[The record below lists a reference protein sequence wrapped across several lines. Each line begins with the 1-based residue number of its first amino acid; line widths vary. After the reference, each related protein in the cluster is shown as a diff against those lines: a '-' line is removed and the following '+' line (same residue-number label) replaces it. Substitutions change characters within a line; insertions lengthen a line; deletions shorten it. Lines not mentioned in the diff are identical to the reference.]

1 VEKDDLGKIM
11 TLDSFILWKFKRL
24 EGRLKGFRSSDMYLT
39 KIDHGLEQYEL
50 AYDIKTNTAKLT
62 NAFDGHTMFECSF
75 KELEQY
81 LGKLG
86 LLVER
91 DMSER
96 HSSSAVPMEFKL

>member
-1 VEKDDLGKIM
+1 M

-24 EGRLKGFRSSDMYLT
+24 EGRLKSFRSSDMYLT

-50 AYDIKTNTAKLT
+50 SYDIKTNTAKLT
-62 NAFDGHTMFECSF
+62 DAFDGHTMFECSF
-75 KELEQY
+75 KELEPH
-81 LGKLG
+81 LDKLG

-96 HSSSAVPMEFKL
+96 HSSSAVPMEFNL

>member
-1 VEKDDLGKIM
+1 M

-24 EGRLKGFRSSDMYLT
+24 EGRLNGFRSSDMYLT

-50 AYDIKTNTAKLT
+50 SYDIKTNTAKLT
-62 NAFDGHTMFECSF
+62 DAFDGHTMFECSF
-75 KELEQY
+75 KELGPH
-81 LGKLG
+81 LDKLG

-96 HSSSAVPMEFKL
+96 HSSSAVPMEFNL

>member
-1 VEKDDLGKIM
+1 M

-24 EGRLKGFRSSDMYLT
+24 EGRLNGFRSSDMYLT

-50 AYDIKTNTAKLT
+50 SYDIKTNTAKLT
-62 NAFDGHTMFECSF
+62 DAFDGHTMFECSF
-75 KELEQY
+75 KELEPH
-81 LGKLG
+81 LDKLG

-96 HSSSAVPMEFKL
+96 HSSSEVPMEFNL

>member
-1 VEKDDLGKIM
+1 M

-24 EGRLKGFRSSDMYLT
+24 EGRLKSFRSSDMYLT

-50 AYDIKTNTAKLT
+50 SYDIKSNTAKMT
-62 NAFDGHTMFECSF
+62 NAFDGRTMFECSF

-81 LGKLG
+81 LSKLG

-96 HSSSAVPMEFKL
+96 HSSSAVPMEFNL

>member
-1 VEKDDLGKIM
+1 M

-50 AYDIKTNTAKLT
+50 SYDIKTNTAKLT
-62 NAFDGHTMFECSF
+62 DAFDGHTMFECSF
-75 KELEQY
+75 KELEPH
-81 LGKLG
+81 LDKLG

-96 HSSSAVPMEFKL
+96 HSSSAVPMGFNL

>member
-1 VEKDDLGKIM
+1 MEEDDLGKIM

-50 AYDIKTNTAKLT
+50 SYDIKTNRAKMT
-62 NAFDGHTMFECSF
+62 NAFDGKEIFSCSF
-75 KELEQY
+75 KELESY
-81 LGKLG
+81 LDGLG

-91 DMSER
+91 QDNR
-96 HSSSAVPMEFKL
+96 HSSADVPMQFDL

>member
-1 VEKDDLGKIM
+1 M

-39 KIDHGLEQYEL
+39 KIDHGIEQYEL
-50 AYDIKTNTAKLT
+50 SYDIKTNTAKMT
-62 NAFDGHTMFECSF
+62 NAFDGRTMFECSF
-75 KELEQY
+75 KDLEQY
-81 LGKLG
+81 LSKLG

-96 HSSSAVPMEFKL
+96 HSSSAVPMEFNL

>member
-1 VEKDDLGKIM
+1 M

-50 AYDIKTNTAKLT
+50 SYDIKTNTAKMT
-62 NAFDGHTMFECSF
+62 NAFDGRTMFECSF
-75 KELEQY
+75 KDLEQY
-81 LGKLG
+81 LSKLG

>member
-1 VEKDDLGKIM
+1 M

-24 EGRLKGFRSSDMYLT
+24 EGRLKGVRSSDMYLT

-50 AYDIKTNTAKLT
+50 SYDIKTNTAKMT
-62 NAFDGHTMFECSF
+62 NAFDGRTMFECSF

-81 LGKLG
+81 LSKLG

-96 HSSSAVPMEFKL
+96 HSSSAVPMEFNL

>member
-1 VEKDDLGKIM
+1 M

-50 AYDIKTNTAKLT
+50 SYDIKSNAAKMT
-62 NAFDGHTMFECSF
+62 NAFDGRTMFECSF

-81 LGKLG
+81 LSKLG

-96 HSSSAVPMEFKL
+96 HSSSAVPVEFNL

>member
-1 VEKDDLGKIM
+1 M

-50 AYDIKTNTAKLT
+50 SYDIKTNTAKLT
-62 NAFDGHTMFECSF
+62 NAFDGQKMFECSF

-81 LGKLG
+81 LSKLG

-91 DMSER
+91 DMNHR
-96 HSSSAVPMEFKL
+96 HSSSAVPMEFNL

>member
-1 VEKDDLGKIM
+1 M

-50 AYDIKTNTAKLT
+50 SYDIKTNTAKLT
-62 NAFDGHTMFECSF
+62 DAFDGHTMFECSF
-75 KELEQY
+75 KELEHH
-81 LGKLG
+81 LDKLG

-96 HSSSAVPMEFKL
+96 HSSSAVPMGFNL

>member
-1 VEKDDLGKIM
+1 M

-50 AYDIKTNTAKLT
+50 SYDIKTNTAKLT
-62 NAFDGHTMFECSF
+62 NAFDGHTMFECCF

-81 LGKLG
+81 LSKLG

-96 HSSSAVPMEFKL
+96 HSSSVIPMEFNL

>member
-1 VEKDDLGKIM
+1 M

-50 AYDIKTNTAKLT
+50 SYDIKTNTAKMT
-62 NAFDGHTMFECSF
+62 NAFDGRTMFECSF

-81 LGKLG
+81 LSKLG

-96 HSSSAVPMEFKL
+96 HSSSAVPMEFNL

>member
-1 VEKDDLGKIM
+1 M

-24 EGRLKGFRSSDMYLT
+24 EGRLRGFRSSEMYLT
-39 KIDHGLEQYEL
+39 KIDHGLDIYEL
-50 AYDIKTNTAKLT
+50 SYDIKTNTATLT
-62 NAFDGHTMFECSF
+62 NAFDGRTMFKCSF

-96 HSSSAVPMEFKL
+96 HSSSAVPMEFNL

>member
-1 VEKDDLGKIM
+1 M

-50 AYDIKTNTAKLT
+50 SYDIKTNTAKLT
-62 NAFDGHTMFECSF
+62 NAFDGRTMFECGF

-81 LGKLG
+81 LSKLG

-96 HSSSAVPMEFKL
+96 HSSSAVPMEFNL